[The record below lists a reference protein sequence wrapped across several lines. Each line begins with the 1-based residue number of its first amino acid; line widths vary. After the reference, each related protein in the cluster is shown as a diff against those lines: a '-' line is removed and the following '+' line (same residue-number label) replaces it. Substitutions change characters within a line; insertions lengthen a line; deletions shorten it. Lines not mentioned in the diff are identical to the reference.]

1 MFARRMGPKVQYFVS
16 VLLSSAQ
23 LLLTSPLT
31 QRNHLRIQGGKECKM
46 CPPGQFQKSCDQC
59 APCPPGSYTAD
70 WNHEDSC
77 HRCYGDCRPEF
88 NHKVIEN
95 CSSTSNLK
103 CACRDGF
110 RCTSV
115 VAYTDNC
122 KNCVTTTT
130 VTAFAAATTSTT
142 TTATTE
148 DEQTRSS
155 PSSGSRSN
163 SAKLCSFPE
172 CDAQPGNNLN
182 AVKEPNPGPHPL
194 AVVFP
199 MVVVVTLALSIW
211 LCICRR
217 EEETCLKRAAV
228 KFCNKVSRVRNKSTA
243 SVRRYAFPLLLCSS
257 QILRKY
263 ECCFGAIFWQSYC
276 QGTMLNW
283 IEELQVTLCFWHLYE
298 VIKLFSSPGGSQCCG
313 QGERAQ
319 SARPGWPLRY
329 QTFLFHPSTHVH
341 ARHDGM
347 FECERACAQALFMS
361 TMRGRSSSAGSA
373 SLPAKWVPSRKS
385 KWRRKTRTRRKTL
398 TWPLLLRGAPKFP
411 CLKRR

>member
-1 MFARRMGPKVQYFVS
+1 MVKRCSHGLCNSDDRYPERLVGGVRFVPFPKPKTQYEKC
-16 VLLSSAQ
+16 LRWIKLCGRPHHQ
-23 LLLTSPLT
+23 LNPSNINRNTYVCTKT

-228 KFCNKVSRVRNKSTA
+228 KFCNK
-243 SVRRYAFPLLLCSS
+243 
-257 QILRKY
+257 
-263 ECCFGAIFWQSYC
+263 
-276 QGTMLNW
+276 GTMLNW

-298 VIKLFSSPGGSQCCG
+298 FPLQGVPNVAAKGKEPNQHVPVGPCG
-313 QGERAQ
+313 AV
-319 SARPGWPLRY
+319 
-329 QTFLFHPSTHVH
+329 HVH
-341 ARHDGM
+341 NAGTVIFSWLSQFTGQVGPVTEIKVATKDEDEAEDADLAAPPPRGSKVPLS
-347 FECERACAQALFMS
+347 EEEMS
-361 TMRGRSSSAGSA
+361 HGGVLLPSQEEGKDWHA
-373 SLPAKWVPSRKS
+373 SKEEAE
-385 KWRRKTRTRRKTL
+385 
-398 TWPLLLRGAPKFP
+398 A
-411 CLKRR
+411 